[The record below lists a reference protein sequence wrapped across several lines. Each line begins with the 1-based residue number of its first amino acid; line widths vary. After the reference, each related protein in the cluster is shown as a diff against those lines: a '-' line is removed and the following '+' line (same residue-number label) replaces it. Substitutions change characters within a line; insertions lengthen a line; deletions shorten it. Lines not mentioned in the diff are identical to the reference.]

1 MRVRDGM
8 ILAPARYR
16 TVHSWLGAAVACAL
30 LAGCRVEGHSA
41 RAQQLLSEL
50 TPITLAQPLSEAR
63 QAVPGLHVHHPG
75 DRWTQQF
82 TPDPARPLLA
92 GVIVAPNPAA
102 GDSASPDAVVAS
114 VEFLLT
120 PVQAATLRAR
130 TTTLLGEP
138 TSLACAGRSVS
149 ETDSVITWARDVRGG
164 VLMTVPHRRLAG
176 EPSVARLF
184 VYGSEWNPQRA
195 LSGYGVMTCDA

>member
-1 MRVRDGM
+1 MRARDTM
-8 ILAPARYR
+8 AVPVARVGV
-16 TVHSWLGAAVACAL
+16 VHACLGVVVMCGAL
-30 LAGCRVEGHSA
+30 SGCRMEGHSA
-41 RAQQLLSEL
+41 RAQELLGEL
-50 TPITLAQPLSEAR
+50 TPVMLAQPLSEAR
-63 QAVPGLHVHHPG
+63 QVVPGLRVHHPG
-75 DRWTQQF
+75 DRWTLQVA
-82 TPDPARPLLA
+82 PDPTRPTLA
-92 GVIVAPNPAA
+92 GVIVAPNPPA
-102 GDSASPDAVVAS
+102 GDSAAPDALVAS

-120 PVQAATLRAR
+120 PGQAATLRAR
-130 TTTLLGEP
+130 TTSLLGAP

-184 VYGSEWNPQRA
+184 VYGSGWDPQRA